1 MNQELR
7 FTAVERFSEQNPLDQ
22 SLLLAPS
29 IPVRS
34 GNRFRYLSYSN
45 AASVRANEV
54 LDCPSIP
61 RYGYLQIQP
70 FPFGSSCVQYKEATV
85 SIHSGSNRSRC
96 ISLYMEAQ
104 VEQKAMDMTSTDKPS
119 GFRNHDRGVGLRVR
133 LDRAVE
139 HALEDRLISEPS
151 S

>member
-54 LDCPSIP
+54 LDCLSIP

-70 FPFGSSCVQYKEATV
+70 FPFRSSCVQYKEAA
-85 SIHSGSNRSRC
+85 SHSQKCCDAPVVHFWASTKRLCNEWHAAERSPASKLGIFGAFVRPLSTIGSPQDSPG
-96 ISLYMEAQ
+96 SP
-104 VEQKAMDMTSTDKPS
+104 KTT
-119 GFRNHDRGVGLRVR
+119 
-133 LDRAVE
+133 
-139 HALEDRLISEPS
+139 
-151 S
+151 